1 MEQKKSLGK
10 DFKKNIMDSVQTAK
24 LKLFDVENKVSI
36 KVKEYLENLSREELM
51 ELDDIHIGI
60 GVHKGEIK
68 VCINDNFKS
77 VLASAKKEKG
87 VIEIAKFF
95 I

>member
-1 MEQKKSLGK
+1 MQQKKSLGK
-10 DFKKNIMDSVQTAK
+10 NFKKNIMESVQTTK

-36 KVKEYLENLSREELM
+36 KVKNYLDTISKEELIAI
-51 ELDDIHIGI
+51 EDVHIGI
-60 GVHKGEIK
+60 GIYNGEVK

-77 VLASAKKEKG
+77 VVANAKKEKG